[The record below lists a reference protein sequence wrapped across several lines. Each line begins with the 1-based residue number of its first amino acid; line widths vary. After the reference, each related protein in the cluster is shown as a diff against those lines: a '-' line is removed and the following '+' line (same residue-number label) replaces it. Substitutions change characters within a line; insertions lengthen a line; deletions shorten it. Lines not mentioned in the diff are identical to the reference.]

1 MPIEPQTE
9 IRVFN
14 QEEFHALDRRVL
26 GVIFEVHNEFG
37 RFLDELLFK
46 REIATRCA
54 ERGICPA
61 EREAAIRVSHDGFAR
76 DYFMDLLFDHGLMV
90 EAKTVEKLGPPHRQQ
105 TLNYL
110 FLTGMQHGR
119 LVNLRTDR
127 VEHEFVS
134 TKLTAARRRVFSVVD
149 NEWRDVNTESAW
161 LKTKLAELLQ
171 DWGAFLEVS
180 LYREAI
186 TWFLGGPSVVCR
198 PVPVLSGSKSIGS
211 QTVHLLTDDTA
222 FALTAVTAA
231 RDAMRDHQSLFLRHT
246 PLKCIQWVNFN
257 RHRIE
262 FATLTKDK

>member
-9 IRVFN
+9 IKVFN

-46 REIATRCA
+46 REIATRSLK
-54 ERGICPA
+54 RGISPA
-61 EREAAIRVSHDGFAR
+61 EREVAIRVSHDGFSK
-76 DYFMDLLFDHGLMV
+76 DYFMDLLFGCGLMV
-90 EAKTVEKLGPPHRQQ
+90 EVKTVEKLGPAHRKQA
-105 TLNYL
+105 LDCL

-127 VEHEFVS
+127 VEHEFIS
-134 TKLTAARRRVFSVVD
+134 TKLTPAKRRLFSVVD
-149 NEWRDVNTESAW
+149 DDWKEINTESAW
-161 LKTKLAELLQ
+161 LKGKLIELLQ

-186 TWFLGGPSVVCR
+186 TWFLGGPSAVCQ
-198 PVPVLSGSKSIGS
+198 PVPVLSGSKPIGT

-222 FALTAVTAA
+222 FAFTAVTAA
-231 RDAMRDHQSLFLRHT
+231 RDAMRDHQLLFLRHT

-262 FATLTKDK
+262 FTTLTKDK

>member
-14 QEEFHALDRRVL
+14 QEAFHTLDRRVL
-26 GVIFEVHNEFG
+26 GVIFEVHNKFG

-46 REIATRCA
+46 REIAARCL
-54 ERGICPA
+54 ERGISPA
-61 EREAAIRVSHDGFAR
+61 EREVAIRVSHDGFAK
-76 DYFMDLLFDHGLMV
+76 DYFMDLLFSHGLMV
-90 EAKTVEKLGPPHRQQ
+90 EVKTVEKLGPAHRKQA
-105 TLNYL
+105 LDYL

-119 LVNLRTDR
+119 LVNLRTNQ

-134 TKLTAARRRVFSVVD
+134 TKLTVERRRAFSVVD

-161 LKTKLAELLQ
+161 LKDKLVELLQ

-198 PVPVLSGSKSIGS
+198 PVPVLSGSKSIGN
-211 QTVHLLTDDTA
+211 QVVHLLTDDTA
-222 FALTAVTAA
+222 FAFTAVTAS
-231 RDAMRDHQSLFLRHT
+231 RDPMRAHQLLFLRHT

-262 FATLTKDK
+262 FSTLTKDK

>member
-1 MPIEPQTE
+1 
-9 IRVFN
+9 VFN
-14 QEEFHALDRRVL
+14 QEQFHALDRRIL

-46 REIATRCA
+46 REIAARCL
-54 ERGICPA
+54 EHGITPT
-61 EREAAIRVSHDGFAR
+61 EREAAIRVSHDGFTK
-76 DYFMDLLFDHGLMV
+76 DYFMDLLFCHGLMV
-90 EAKTVEKLGPPHRQQ
+90 EVKTVEKLCPAHRKQA
-105 TLNYL
+105 LDYL

-127 VEHEFVS
+127 VEHEFIS
-134 TKLTAARRRVFSVVD
+134 TKLTAARRRVFSIVED
-149 NEWRDVNTESAW
+149 EWRGVNTESAW
-161 LKTKLAELLQ
+161 LKSKLLELLQ

-198 PVPVLSGSKSIGS
+198 PVPVLSDTKSIGN

-222 FALTAVTAA
+222 FAFTAVTTS
-231 RDAMRDHQSLFLRHT
+231 RDTMRDHQLLFLCHT
-246 PLKCIQWVNFN
+246 RLKCIQWVNFN

-262 FATLTKDK
+262 FTTLTKDK